1 MGSLRT
7 SDAVAR
13 KGVPWARGPALSY
26 GAFVALLIGCGA
38 AALPQPT
45 PPKPKPTAAPQV
57 EGQKHAVATEHEA
70 ATRIARDVLR
80 NGGDAVDAAVAAAL
94 ALGVAT
100 PTACGIGGGGFA
112 VVYRQKTKEV
122 YVLDFRETAPA
133 GADLAALEARPL
145 GPDKRGHLVGVP
157 GEVAGLA
164 KLVQKFGKRSF
175 HEDVL
180 PAAELAE
187 QGFSLSA
194 HVARASGFFE
204 KPLRTLAPSLGARL
218 LGGGGPLPVGTKVVR
233 EDLARSLRLIAT
245 QGPKAFYDGPLS
257 DPMIDAAKAVGGT
270 LTRKDLADYA
280 PKERK
285 ALALSLGARTL
296 YTMPAPSAGGL
307 MLAQALVARTHLG
320 AMKIDSGDYLHTVA
334 ELMRGSLDD
343 RARFVGDPEATPYDL
358 APLYAEARIKARLAK
373 ISLDK
378 THPPVELRI
387 DEHGTSHLS
396 IVDAEGNAVAL
407 TTTVNGPFGAK
418 IVAGDTGIV
427 LNDQLDDFGKSAD
440 AIEKKPNVPRAGARP
455 TSSMAP
461 TIVVEDGKVIAVAGG
476 SGGPRIATSVTLVML
491 ARLVFGAAPGDAV
504 GWPRMHPTGTK
515 LLLEP
520 SLGGP
525 MAEDLAK
532 RGETVEIAD
541 AMNAVQLV
549 VVEPRPTGR
558 WLAAVGDPR
567 KGGAAMAD

>member
-13 KGVPWARGPALSY
+13 KGVPAVL
-26 GAFVALLIGCGA
+26 VALAVGCA
-38 AALPQPT
+38 AKALPT
-45 PPKPKPTAAPQV
+45 PAPAKSKPTAAPQA

-70 ATRIARDVLR
+70 ASKIARDVLR
-80 NGGDAVDAAVAAAL
+80 LGGDAVDAAAAAAL

-100 PTACGIGGGGFA
+100 PTACGVGGGGFA
-112 VVYRQKTKEV
+112 VVFRQKTKEV

-133 GADLAALEARPL
+133 GLDVTALDARPL
-145 GPDKRGHLVGVP
+145 PPDKRGHLVGVP
-157 GEVAGLA
+157 GEIAGLA

-175 HEDVL
+175 REDVL

-187 QGFSLSA
+187 QGFMLSA
-194 HVARASGFFE
+194 HVARAAGYFE
-204 KPLRTLAPSLGARL
+204 KPLRALVPTLGARL

-233 EDLARSLRLIAT
+233 EDLARTLHTIAQ

-257 DPMIDAAKAVGGT
+257 EAMVDAAKAVGGT

-285 ALALSLGARTL
+285 PLTLQMGARTL
-296 YTMPAPSAGGL
+296 YTMPAPSSGGL
-307 MLAQALVARTHLG
+307 MLAQAMVARAHLG
-320 AMKIDSGDYLHTVA
+320 AMKIDSGVYLHTVA

-358 APLYAEARIKARLAK
+358 APLYAEARMKARLAK
-373 ISLDK
+373 ISPDK

-418 IVAGDTGIV
+418 IVAGDTGIL
-427 LNDQLDDFGKSAD
+427 LNDQLDDFGKTAD

-455 TSSMAP
+455 TSSMTP
-461 TIVVEDGKVIAVAGG
+461 TVVIEDGKVIAVAGG

-504 GWPRMHPTGTK
+504 GWPRIHATGSK

-520 SLGGP
+520 SFGTELGD
-525 MAEDLAK
+525 DLTK
-532 RGETVEIAD
+532 RGETVEVTD
-541 AMNAVQLV
+541 ALNAVQLI

-558 WLAAVGDPR
+558 WLGAAADPR
-567 KGGAAMAD
+567 KGGLSLAD